1 MPKKKKLEGTLRPQ
15 PEKPNESARLLV
27 RSSPSPATT
36 RPSPPMWPW
45 VKTRPSSASPS
56 SATSTSPSSAALVAA
71 AVSPRL
77 SFSSPSL
84 KDLQALLLSDAAT
97 PSPPPAAPCSP
108 SSSVRVFH
116 RVRVAASALR
126 ALRTLQSTSPAG
138 LGAGP
143 CAADRRVV
151 LYYTSLHVV
160 RGTYEDCRAVRAIL
174 RGLRVSVDE
183 RDLAMDPRYL
193 EELSALLP
201 RLASPRRV
209 TLPQVFVGGRHLG
222 GAEEVRRLHE
232 AGELRR
238 VVAGA
243 VTASLAACGRCGGE
257 GYVLCGSCNGSHKR
271 YSVKGGGG
279 FRTCAGC
286 NENGLVRCPDCSPPD
301 V

>member
-1 MPKKKKLEGTLRPQ
+1 
-15 PEKPNESARLLV
+15 
-27 RSSPSPATT
+27 
-36 RPSPPMWPW
+36 MWLPW
-45 VKTRPSSASPS
+45 VKTRPSSTSPS
-56 SATSTSPSSAALVAA
+56 SATSTSSSSSTALVAA
-71 AVSPRL
+71 AASPRL

-108 SSSVRVFH
+108 SSSTVRVFH

-126 ALRTLQSTSPAG
+126 ALRTLQAPPSA
-138 LGAGP
+138 GAG
-143 CAADRRVV
+143 ADRRVV
-151 LYYTSLHVV
+151 LYFTSLHVV
-160 RGTYEDCRAVRAIL
+160 RSTYEDCRAVRAIL

-222 GAEEVRRLHE
+222 GADELRRLHE

-243 VTASLAACGRCGGE
+243 VAASLAACGRCGGE
-257 GYVLCGSCNGSHKR
+257 RYVLCSSCNGSHKR

>member
-1 MPKKKKLEGTLRPQ
+1 
-15 PEKPNESARLLV
+15 
-27 RSSPSPATT
+27 
-36 RPSPPMWPW
+36 MWLPW
-45 VKTRPSSASPS
+45 VKTRPSSA
-56 SATSTSPSSAALVAA
+56 TSTSSSSTELVAA
-71 AVSPRL
+71 ASPRL

-97 PSPPPAAPCSP
+97 PSPQPAAPCSP
-108 SSSVRVFH
+108 SSSTVRVFH

-126 ALRTLQSTSPAG
+126 ALRTLQAPPPAG
-138 LGAGP
+138 AGAGAG
-143 CAADRRVV
+143 AADRRVV
-151 LYYTSLHVV
+151 LYFTSLHVV
-160 RGTYEDCRAVRAIL
+160 RRTYEDCRAVRAIL
-174 RGLRVSVDE
+174 RGLRVAVDE

-222 GAEEVRRLHE
+222 GADEVRRLHE

-243 VTASLAACGRCGGE
+243 VAASLAACGRCGGE
-257 GYVLCGSCNGSHKR
+257 RYVLCGSCNGSHKR